1 MRVQLMHN
9 NQCPF
14 KFSTPIFTLLFIAT
28 TGCSDTES
36 TNPNAAVAM
45 VDKQAIDSKELIE
58 NTSCAN
64 QQPLRKA
71 LFGDLHVHTTYS
83 FDVFSFGVQTTPA
96 DAYRFAKGEAIDYL
110 PLDES
115 GKMTGSVQIDRP
127 LDFVAVTDH
136 AEFLGEYHLCMTE
149 SSKQY
154 ESDYCRNFRKG
165 GRDSIMATGAL
176 LALDKPQRIADFCI
190 KNNQACLTA
199 SETPWQ
205 EIIAAAENANDA
217 STDCSFSAMIAYEY
231 TGSPATS
238 NYHRNVVFRSAN
250 VPAVPVSYFEAP
262 FDYQLWQA
270 LDKTCDRQSGCDYLT
285 IPHNSNLSNGKLL
298 SPYANLPDN
307 NESKI
312 DYANLRLA
320 REPLMEVFQHKG
332 NSECS
337 NGFPDILGAP
347 DELCSLEQ
355 FRTIGHTGQSSR
367 VIYEQGEVKFE
378 PPNENPTNVCEP
390 GKTGF
395 GGMSGAGNG
404 CLSKNDFY
412 RSALLT
418 GLREENEIG
427 LNAVKLGASA
437 STDTHMSTAGATQE
451 NQWRGHMASE
461 WNIEGRL
468 SKPTLIPS
476 GIVSNPGGLTGVWA
490 IENSRDAIF
499 AAMQRREVFGTSGT
513 RIKPR
518 FFAGWNYPA
527 DLCSNAKMLDIAYAQ
542 GVPMGSDLGPA
553 PTEDLAPTFV
563 LAALADTGKAATPLQ
578 KLQLI
583 KGWIDAKGVAHN
595 KVYDV
600 AGDAKTAAGVDL
612 KTGQRYGEGHASLC
626 VVFTDPDFDASEN
639 AYYYM
644 RAVENPSPRWSM
656 LDCLKDSKDDRSE
669 LCADPSVFAT
679 INEQAWTSPIWVS
692 NQ

>member
-1 MRVQLMHN
+1 MHQN
-9 NQCPF
+9 NRSRNF
-14 KFSTPIFTLLFIAT
+14 AIVVFSLLVFALS
-28 TGCSDTES
+28 GCSEPDS
-36 TNPNAAVAM
+36 AVSN
-45 VDKQAIDSKELIE
+45 KSFQ
-58 NTSCAN
+58 NTDHKLNGQPYEKLDFSCN
-64 QQPLRKA
+64 DQQPLRKA

-96 DAYRFAKGEAIDYL
+96 DAYRFAKGETIDYL

-115 GKMTGSVQIDRP
+115 GKMVGSIQIDRP

-149 SSKQY
+149 NSEHHVSA
-154 ESDYCRNFRKG
+154 YCTNFRKG

-176 LALDKPQRIADFCI
+176 LALEQPQRIADFCI
-190 KNNQACLTA
+190 ENNQTCLTA

-205 EIIAAAENANDA
+205 KIITAADNAND
-217 STDCSFSAMIAYEY
+217 SSVDCSFSAMIAYEY

-238 NYHRNVVFRSAN
+238 NYHRNVVFRGAN

-270 LDKTCDRQSGCDYLT
+270 LDNTCDRESGCDYLT

-298 SPYANLPDN
+298 TPYANLTGN
-307 NESKI
+307 IKSKI

-320 REPLMEVFQHKG
+320 REPLMEIFQHKG

-367 VIYEQGEVKFE
+367 VVYEQGEVKFE
-378 PPNENPTNVCEP
+378 PPRENPTSICEP
-390 GKTGF
+390 GKTGY

-404 CLSKNDFY
+404 CLSQNDFY

-418 GLREENEIG
+418 GLREENAIG
-427 LNAVKLGASA
+427 VNSVKLGASA
-437 STDTHMSTAGATQE
+437 STDTHMSTAGATRE
-451 NQWRGHMASE
+451 DQWRGHMASE
-461 WNIEGRL
+461 WNREGRL

-499 AAMQRREVFGTSGT
+499 DALQRREVFGTSGT

-527 DLCSNAKMLDIAYAQ
+527 DLCGKVDMLDIAYAQ

-553 PTEDLAPTFV
+553 PTKNAAPTFF
-563 LAALADTGKAATPLQ
+563 LAALADTREASTPLQ

-583 KGWIDAKGVAHN
+583 KGWIDAKGIAHN

-600 AGDAKTAAGVDL
+600 AGDAKTTAGVDL

-626 VVFTDPDFDASEN
+626 VVFTDPEFDAGEN

-656 LDCLKDSKDDRSE
+656 LDCLSDPIEDRSE
-669 LCADPSVFAT
+669 LCTDPKVFAT
-679 INEQAWTSPIWVS
+679 INEQAWTSPIWVN